1 MKVYLAAPWTTRHV
15 AHHLAQQIR
24 DVGHEI
30 TSHWHDDWLDQDT
43 TDPATLC
50 QEAQTDFADV
60 IRSEVVVVWNSE
72 KSEGKAVE
80 QGIAICFE
88 IPVIVVGVARTNVF
102 QYLASFTL
110 VPTIEEAIA
119 EIGRLDL

>member
-1 MKVYLAAPWTTRHV
+1 MKVYLAAPWNTRHA
-15 AHHLAQQIR
+15 AHRLAQTIR
-24 DVGHEI
+24 EAGHEI

-60 IRSEVVVVWNSE
+60 IRSEVVLVWNTE

-88 IPVIVVGVARTNVF
+88 IPVIVTGETRTNVF
-102 QYLASFTL
+102 QYLAGFSL
-110 VPTIEEAIA
+110 VPTVEAALEEIA
-119 EIGRLDL
+119 ALDV